1 MVLSR
6 FSSSEVQTLK
16 PGDRVLAPFAFSDG
30 TCEFCGKGL
39 QTSCVNGNFWGTTN
53 DGGQGEAVRSPFAD
67 GTLVV
72 LPKAVE
78 NNDALLKSILPL
90 TDVMATGHHAA
101 VAANVQPGS
110 TVAVV
115 GDGAVGL
122 CGVLAARRL
131 GADRILLL
139 GRNPVR
145 LDIARHF
152 GATDI
157 VTDRD
162 EAAIA
167 QIQEMTSGGAEAVLE
182 CVGSEDSMATSI
194 GIARPG
200 AESAWSVCPITVAV
214 SMSSGCFAIM

>member
-1 MVLSR
+1 M
-6 FSSSEVQTLK
+6 
-16 PGDRVLAPFAFSDG
+16 
-30 TCEFCGKGL
+30 
-39 QTSCVNGNFWGTTN
+39 
-53 DGGQGEAVRSPFAD
+53 RSPFAD

-78 NNDALLKSILPL
+78 NDDALLKSILPL

-182 CVGSEDSMATSI
+182 CVGSEGSMATSI

>member
-1 MVLSR
+1 
-6 FSSSEVQTLK
+6 
-16 PGDRVLAPFAFSDG
+16 
-30 TCEFCGKGL
+30 
-39 QTSCVNGNFWGTTN
+39 
-53 DGGQGEAVRSPFAD
+53 
-67 GTLVV
+67 
-72 LPKAVE
+72 
-78 NNDALLKSILPL
+78 
-90 TDVMATGHHAA
+90 
-101 VAANVQPGS
+101 
-110 TVAVV
+110 
-115 GDGAVGL
+115 
-122 CGVLAARRL
+122 VLAARRL

-139 GRNPVR
+139 GCNPVR
-145 LDIARHF
+145 IDIARHF

-182 CVGSEDSMATSI
+182 CVGSEGSMATSI